1 MATASDDER
10 IRKGLRFLTRAD
22 KAVIRAAVPLERL
35 TGTVNPPGILDLLH
49 EFSFNVGGNIY
60 IGVMTQGQYTYLQRY
75 TDSLRNFADA
85 ISRVLIK
92 NNGNVVGALTDLSAA
107 LDAPAIRNTPV
118 AEHGLVPV
126 PPVGCCTY
134 DTNQQSNGI
143 TQTYCEGGLQGQW
156 SPNPC
161 VGAPHGKRSNPA
173 RSKR

>member
-92 NNGNVVGALTDLSAA
+92 NNGNVVA
-107 LDAPAIRNTPV
+107 
-118 AEHGLVPV
+118 H
-126 PPVGCCTY
+126 
-134 DTNQQSNGI
+134 
-143 TQTYCEGGLQGQW
+143 
-156 SPNPC
+156 SPT
-161 VGAPHGKRSNPA
+161 
-173 RSKR
+173 